1 MPEVFI
7 QGGEGKL
14 QAKYSPSGEE
24 KPNIAIVLHPNPKHG
39 GTMDSKVNY
48 AAFKVMKD
56 NGFSTLRINFRGVG
70 KSDGAFTEGEGE
82 LNDASVSLDWL
93 QKKNEDFKSC
103 WIVGFSFGAW
113 IGFQTLMRRPEVDG
127 LILIAPP
134 VNLYDFNFL
143 SPCPIKTLIIKAD
156 QDEVV
161 KKDNIKQ
168 FYESF
173 KKQKN
178 ANVTLETISKSNH
191 FFDNQLEPLMDTMS
205 KYIKK
210 IDLINFTQIYTF
222 INTRSAF
229 KSGRNL

>member
-14 QAKYSPSGEE
+14 QAKYSPSEEE

-48 AAFKVMKD
+48 AAFKVMKEA
-56 NGFSTLRINFRGVG
+56 GFSTLRINFRGVG

-93 QKKNEDFKSC
+93 QKKNEDFRSC

-127 LILIAPP
+127 LILMLSSSRPLGPCSVEKIILFFLTA
-134 VNLYDFNFL
+134 NFDSIL
-143 SPCPIKTLIIKAD
+143 
-156 QDEVV
+156 V
-161 KKDNIKQ
+161 
-168 FYESF
+168 
-173 KKQKN
+173 
-178 ANVTLETISKSNH
+178 
-191 FFDNQLEPLMDTMS
+191 
-205 KYIKK
+205 
-210 IDLINFTQIYTF
+210 
-222 INTRSAF
+222 F
-229 KSGRNL
+229 KSICI